1 MLLLIVGQ
9 IIGSLFLSRPLQRI
23 FSYNQFLVVTQVLF
37 LLVPVLLYL
46 LVTGL
51 PIKQTLRLNKLSIV
65 DIIIIIA
72 IALVS
77 QPIAAF
83 FAQLSNIF
91 FKDTISQVVKE
102 IQSISYLKQLGIIA
116 LTPAICEEV
125 TMRGVIL
132 SGYNKLSTRKAALA
146 TGLFFGILHMNPQ
159 QFLYAFVLG
168 IIFAYLVRIT
178 NSLFSTIICH
188 FTFNGFQVTMAYLA
202 TKLNPDMIDETRD
215 IKNISI
221 NSQLIALSS
230 YFIIA
235 IVAAYIVIK
244 LIKYMES
251 RHANIILRYSNSGSV
266 EQKLNPEANYEYQEY
281 EQKGEKIINGP
292 FIGVILV
299 YLLIMLLL

>member
-65 DIIIIIA
+65 DIMIIIA

-91 FKDTISQVVKE
+91 FEDTISQVVKE

-188 FTFNGFQVTMAYLA
+188 FTFNGFQITMAYLA
-202 TKLNPDMIDETRD
+202 TKLNPDMLDETRD

-221 NSQLIALSS
+221 NSQLIALSV

-235 IVAAYIVIK
+235 IAAAYIIMK
-244 LIKYMES
+244 LIKYMEN
-251 RHANIILRYSNSGSV
+251 RHTNIILRHSNSGSV
-266 EQKLNPEANYEYQEY
+266 KQELNPEANYEYQEY